1 MFAWYL
7 KDVND
12 MDTKTRLCTALILC
26 VLVLTLNVVAVVEEF
41 YAQPSDK
48 VAEIARQS
56 VCLVANWY
64 RPDMYSPLAE
74 YPAAHV
80 PSALSDLKC

>member
-1 MFAWYL
+1 
-7 KDVND
+7 

-26 VLVLTLNVVAVVEEF
+26 VLVLTLNVIAVVEDF
-41 YAQPSDK
+41 YAQPNDK

-56 VCLVANWY
+56 VCPVTNWY
-64 RPDMYSPLAE
+64 RPDMYRPLAE
-74 YPAAHV
+74 YPASHV